1 MLRYTLKRALSLALS
16 LCLASVI
23 IFAVVEVA
31 PGDPASFMLG
41 INAQPDT
48 VAALR
53 AELGLDQGKFAR
65 YIAWSSGMLSGDL
78 ACPTLIVARFQ
89 I

>member
-41 INAQPDT
+41 I
-48 VAALR
+48 
-53 AELGLDQGKFAR
+53 
-65 YIAWSSGMLSGDL
+65 
-78 ACPTLIVARFQ
+78 
-89 I
+89 

>member
-41 INAQPDT
+41 INAEPDT

-65 YIAWSSGMLSGDL
+65 YIAWISVMFSGYCGLYY
-78 ACPTLIVARFQ
+78 T
-89 I
+89 